1 MPSRKVANLELLLTQ
16 DKAPRHKALSGVE
29 EDAWA
34 RRMRYLKASA
44 AGHELLL
51 LLLWQLLGARPWPR
65 RRCCKPAGSL
75 LLAAACPAVVPHR
88 LLSRTRAT
96 QVGAAAVGGGALFAV
111 TGGLAAPAI
120 AAGMG
125 R

>member
-1 MPSRKVANLELLLTQ
+1 MGTPHALPQGVCSLQTLLLRFW
-16 DKAPRHKALSGVE
+16 PG
-29 EDAWA
+29 
-34 RRMRYLKASA
+34 SA
-44 AGHELLL
+44 CWSMELD
-51 LLLWQLLGARPWPR
+51 QCQQAEV
-65 RRCCKPAGSL
+65 SL
-75 LLAAACPAVVPHR
+75 FTVHHSP
-88 LLSRTRAT
+88 

>member
-1 MPSRKVANLELLLTQ
+1 MVDGWS
-16 DKAPRHKALSGVE
+16 
-29 EDAWA
+29 
-34 RRMRYLKASA
+34 
-44 AGHELLL
+44 
-51 LLLWQLLGARPWPR
+51 
-65 RRCCKPAGSL
+65 
-75 LLAAACPAVVPHR
+75 AVVAGQQLHMQGCHMCAS
-88 LLSRTRAT
+88 LNLRAHPV

>member
-1 MPSRKVANLELLLTQ
+1 MGTPHALPQGTPDNGMVLLRQRWLAT
-16 DKAPRHKALSGVE
+16 ASVGVGGAASGGCML
-29 EDAWA
+29 AS
-34 RRMRYLKASA
+34 SA
-44 AGHELLL
+44 AGRDCHACRLELVLN
-51 LLLWQLLGARPWPR
+51 R
-65 RRCCKPAGSL
+65 SL
-75 LLAAACPAVVPHR
+75 LCSL
-88 LLSRTRAT
+88 

>member
-1 MPSRKVANLELLLTQ
+1 MALLSS
-16 DKAPRHKALSGVE
+16 LSGG
-29 EDAWA
+29 WLMGGQLWWPGSSCK
-34 RRMRYLKASA
+34 RQQLHMQGCHMCAS
-44 AGHELLL
+44 LNL
-51 LLLWQLLGARPWPR
+51 
-65 RRCCKPAGSL
+65 
-75 LLAAACPAVVPHR
+75 
-88 LLSRTRAT
+88 RAHPV